1 MKIKKS
7 FRYSGRV
14 GVLQSS
20 DKEEGDLLKGSSGSQ
35 TMSSSTLSLFSSG
48 RRLLNVKKRKKA
60 ASASSSAG
68 PLVLNSTSKSKSAGD
83 AAAAAAADQQVQ
95 VEAERLKKCKAAERR
110 LQRIQD
116 QLQDLEEGPQP
127 NLPSSRHS
135 VITLN
140 LGEYISVFEIISLA
154 LYHRKSDGDH
164 KRST

>member
-83 AAAAAAADQQVQ
+83 AAAAAADQQVQ